1 MKRGEIWWASLPEP
15 LGSEPGGRPVLIV
28 SSDEYNQSAIKTVTV
43 VVITTNLKLANM
55 PGNVFIN
62 RDESGLS
69 RDAVVN
75 ITQITSADKLFLTE
89 RVGILHVDA
98 FELALHGL
106 QLLIPR

>member
-1 MKRGEIWWASLPEP
+1 
-15 LGSEPGGRPVLIV
+15 
-28 SSDEYNQSAIKTVTV
+28 
-43 VVITTNLKLANM
+43 M